1 MPRRPNVLSRTP
13 KRLDLQDP
21 RGDVLADVLSVS
33 LLPNAL
39 FKCVEARSPWG
50 LRVPTRDRAVF
61 YLIARGHALLE
72 VDGEP
77 PRHLATGDVVFIP
90 HGTAHTLR
98 DETAR
103 HLFTAHDGPA
113 CAATGPARLGG
124 DGALTTLLAGF
135 FAYTGGVRPIL
146 LSRVPQAVVVS
157 TSGGAPPPWSAA
169 TIDLMLAEIA
179 SPGPASTLVL
189 QRLADVLFVQ
199 VLRNLPTHE
208 GCGLVEALS
217 DPPVHHALN
226 LMHTRVNE
234 PWTVAK
240 LAALV
245 GLSRSGFAQR
255 FTQAVGDPPLQY
267 LARWRMA
274 RAAELLRET
283 DDTIAQIAERVGYES
298 LPSFSKAFKRWQGM
312 SPTHHRAI
320 QG

>member
-1 MPRRPNVLSRTP
+1 MARRPNLVSKTP
-13 KRLDLQDP
+13 ELLDLQDP
-21 RGDVLADVLSVS
+21 RGDALADVLSVS

-39 FKCVEARSPWG
+39 FKCLEARSPWG
-50 LRVPTRDRAVF
+50 LRVPQRDRAVF
-61 YLIARGHALLE
+61 YLIARGHAMLE

-77 PRHLATGDVVFIP
+77 PRRLAGGDVVFIP
-90 HGTAHTLR
+90 HGTAHVLR
-98 DETAR
+98 AEGAR
-103 HLFTAHDGPA
+103 QLFVVHDGPC
-113 CAATGPARLGG
+113 CATQGAARIGG
-124 DGALTTLLAGF
+124 DGALTILLTGF
-135 FAYTGGVRPIL
+135 FSYTGGVRPVL
-146 LSRVPQAVVVS
+146 LARVPAVAVLS
-157 TSGGAPPPWSAA
+157 SSGGAPRPWSAA

-199 VLRNLPTHE
+199 VLRHLPTHE

-217 DPPVHHALN
+217 DPHVHQALN

-234 PWTVAK
+234 PWTVAR

-255 FTQAVGDPPLQY
+255 FTQVVGDPPLQY

-283 DDTIAQIAERVGYES
+283 DDTIARIAERVGYES
-298 LPSFSKAFKRWQGM
+298 VPSFSKAFKRWQGR
-312 SPTHHRAI
+312 SPTHHRAL

>member
-1 MPRRPNVLSRTP
+1 MPRRPNVVSRTP
-13 KRLDLQDP
+13 ELLDLQDP

-98 DETAR
+98 DEAAR
-103 HLFTAHDGPA
+103 HLFTVHDGPA
-113 CAATGPARLGG
+113 CAATGPARIGG
-124 DGALTTLLAGF
+124 NGALTTLLAGF

-146 LSRVPQAVVVS
+146 LARVPQAVVLS
-157 TSGGAPPPWSAA
+157 TSGGAPRPWSAA
-169 TIDLMLAEIA
+169 IIDLMLAEIA
-179 SPGPASTLVL
+179 TPGPASTLVL

-199 VLRNLPTHE
+199 VLRDLPTHK

-217 DPPVHHALN
+217 DAPVHHALN

-255 FTQAVGDPPLQY
+255 FTQVVGDPPLQY
-267 LARWRMA
+267 LARWRMS

-298 LPSFSKAFKRWQGM
+298 VPSFSKAFKRWQGR